1 LEIDIPCADEH
12 TLPCMKAFSTE
23 PQFAVYQRCVR
34 RIEVGPVWSHD
45 HAVAVGDAWCK
56 CFPNHSWTGHWNTT
70 VDGEMSVLEIDIPCA
85 DEHTLPCMK
94 AFSTDRCLFAPYL
107 GEEMVTIEVEVGP
120 LYSCEHA
127 SAKAAEWIAE
137 HPLHRWNQD
146 GWATTVPGK
155 MSILQMQIPASEADR
170 FRGRSSFNEDHS
182 LFDAINHAP
191 VRLAACHAAG
201 HSDNLVVVE
210 DDHSALGKAN
220 LCYMEGA
227 EGWISWN
234 VAAQMVS
241 SPAARMIIS
250 YAAADPRPLK
260 VLVDGVV
267 VTEVCD
273 GTTGG
278 WEENSTRWVAHVPFM
293 YEWNTAHEIRLEGD
307 AFFPHITEF
316 VLVPCEVPAPAEQI
330 TALVGML
337 GDVVNQSDS
346 DVSKALGLINVLRQA
361 ADELAG
367 SLIALHH
374 KNESVKRAAG
384 KVTEIAKAAPAL
396 PAPQAAE
403 VPKPEGPL
411 HKGVCCDG
419 CGMHPIVGVRYKCMN
434 CPDYDLCE
442 GCEARGVHDHHVFL
456 KLKQPLKVVH
466 QATWTTDEGQNVAAG
481 EQVVPTPAPESVPA
495 PAPLQTGVPEDPAIP
510 AVFQASFVKDV
521 TVDDGT
527 VIKQGETFTKVWRLQ
542 NTGSNVW
549 PANVELQPVGPS
561 RPFLCE
567 LHGATGIPVPS
578 VAPGDMVDV
587 SLDMTTPLDKT
598 GDATMYFRL
607 ISNSSGQHSAHHF
620 WVTVHVIPAP
630 CPPLYDTAPAPAP
643 APMPEVNQQ
652 AEQLRNMGF
661 WDDDQNA
668 KALAESSG
676 DIAAA
681 VDWLLQHM

>member
-1 LEIDIPCADEH
+1 
-12 TLPCMKAFSTE
+12 M
-23 PQFAVYQRCVR
+23 
-34 RIEVGPVWSHD
+34 
-45 HAVAVGDAWCK
+45 
-56 CFPNHSWTGHWNTT
+56 
-70 VDGEMSVLEIDIPCA
+70 
-85 DEHTLPCMK
+85 
-94 AFSTDRCLFAPYL
+94 
-107 GEEMVTIEVEVGP
+107 
-120 LYSCEHA
+120 
-127 SAKAAEWIAE
+127 
-137 HPLHRWNQD
+137 
-146 GWATTVPGK
+146 
-155 MSILQMQIPASEADR
+155 
-170 FRGRSSFNEDHS
+170 
-182 LFDAINHAP
+182 
-191 VRLAACHAAG
+191 
-201 HSDNLVVVE
+201 
-210 DDHSALGKAN
+210 
-220 LCYMEGA
+220 
-227 EGWISWN
+227 
-234 VAAQMVS
+234 
-241 SPAARMIIS
+241 
-250 YAAADPRPLK
+250 
-260 VLVDGVV
+260 
-267 VTEVCD
+267 
-273 GTTGG
+273 
-278 WEENSTRWVAHVPFM
+278 
-293 YEWNTAHEIRLEGD
+293 
-307 AFFPHITEF
+307 
-316 VLVPCEVPAPAEQI
+316 
-330 TALVGML
+330 
-337 GDVVNQSDS
+337 
-346 DVSKALGLINVLRQA
+346 
-361 ADELAG
+361 
-367 SLIALHH
+367 
-374 KNESVKRAAG
+374 
-384 KVTEIAKAAPAL
+384 
-396 PAPQAAE
+396 
-403 VPKPEGPL
+403 
-411 HKGVCCDG
+411 
-419 CGMHPIVGVRYKCMN
+419 
-434 CPDYDLCE
+434 
-442 GCEARGVHDHHVFL
+442 
-456 KLKQPLKVVH
+456 H

-630 CPPLYDTAPAPAP
+630 CPPPYDTAPAPAP